1 MKHHDGNV
9 THNQEKIYQQN
20 YVQMMNKTELA
31 DMFQALKENRNL
43 YNREMKSQK
52 KIKWKFRVLS
62 KKSKIKFSLDVL
74 NRLETAEK

>member
-1 MKHHDGNV
+1 M
-9 THNQEKIYQQN
+9 
-20 YVQMMNKTELA
+20 ELA
-31 DMFQALKENRNL
+31 DMFQALKVNRNL

>member
-20 YVQMMNKTELA
+20 YVQMMNKMELA

-52 KIKWKFRVLS
+52 KNQMEIQSFK
-62 KKSKIKFSLDVL
+62 
-74 NRLETAEK
+74 